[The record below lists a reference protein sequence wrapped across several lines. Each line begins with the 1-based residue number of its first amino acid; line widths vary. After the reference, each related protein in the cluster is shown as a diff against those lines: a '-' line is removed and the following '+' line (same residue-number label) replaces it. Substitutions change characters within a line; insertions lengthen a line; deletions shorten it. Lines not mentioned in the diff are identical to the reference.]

1 MVALLARQK
10 TKVQNMKK
18 FEVEL
23 KSLTNGCRLLVCR
36 QFLSAGEMKQL
47 RDFLDTGVKVGAEV
61 IRGRTARRQT
71 CSFGE
76 FEEAPGEPMFYQYSG
91 KMQRVGIFPSE
102 NSYTRF
108 FLSKKQA
115 DGWPKSIKDL
125 LDKLW
130 TSYCEFHKQEDPKW
144 EAPPKPNY
152 CLVNR
157 YPGIEAGIGSHSDAE
172 VVRKMTGSFSSLFK

>member
-1 MVALLARQK
+1 MKSIVALLARQK

-23 KSLTNGCRLLVCR
+23 KSLINGCRLLVCR

-91 KMQRVGIFPSE
+91 KMQRVGIFRWKIP
-102 NSYTRF
+102 TRF
-108 FLSKKQA
+108 FFSRKKTG
-115 DGWPKSIKDL
+115 GWLAKANQGP
-125 LDKLW
+125 
-130 TSYCEFHKQEDPKW
+130 
-144 EAPPKPNY
+144 
-152 CLVNR
+152 V
-157 YPGIEAGIGSHSDAE
+157 G
-172 VVRKMTGSFSSLFK
+172 